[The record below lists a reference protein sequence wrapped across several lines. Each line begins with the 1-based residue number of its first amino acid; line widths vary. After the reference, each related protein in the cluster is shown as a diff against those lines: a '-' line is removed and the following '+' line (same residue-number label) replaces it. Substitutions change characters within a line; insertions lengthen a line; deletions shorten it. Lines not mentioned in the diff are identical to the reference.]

1 LCRGGIGM
9 LRGRGARSVGE
20 RVCGGG
26 GSRAG
31 AERVVVFGVDG
42 GQWWWYGGLRLN
54 VVTLWWRW
62 W

>member
-1 LCRGGIGM
+1 M

>member
-1 LCRGGIGM
+1 M

-42 GQWWWYGGLRLN
+42 GQWWWWYGELRLN
-54 VVTLWWRW
+54 VVALWWRW